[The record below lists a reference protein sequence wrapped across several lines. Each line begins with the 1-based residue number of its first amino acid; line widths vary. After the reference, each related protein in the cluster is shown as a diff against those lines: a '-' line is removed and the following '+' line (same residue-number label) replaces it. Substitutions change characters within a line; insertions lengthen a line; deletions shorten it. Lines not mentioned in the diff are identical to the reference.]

1 MLRNNYRYF
10 IIFMIIVIT
19 IINYIDR
26 GALSY
31 AQAEI
36 IKEFNLDPVSWG
48 RSWGILD
55 MDIYSVHYLVGL

>member
-1 MLRNNYRYF
+1 
-10 IIFMIIVIT
+10 MIVIIT

-36 IKEFNLDPVSWG
+36 IQEFNLNPVSWG
-48 RSWGILD
+48 AILA
-55 MDIYSVHYLVGL
+55 MVIFSEHYLEEH